1 MINNE
6 YKHINPSI
14 PGGQS
19 MNELRLN
26 FDDSVIPTAKMKVI
40 GVGGAGGN
48 AVNRMII
55 SGLTGVEFIAANTDL
70 QALNVCKA
78 PVRLQIGKALTKGL
92 GAGADPDVGKR
103 AIEEDQEA
111 VFNAVKGV
119 DMVFVTAGMGGGT
132 GTGAAPIIA
141 QIAKDQKALTVGIV
155 TKPFSFEGPKRMAR
169 AEQGI
174 IELKEHVDTLI
185 VIPNQKLLSIVSKDT
200 RLNKAFQ
207 MADEVLYNATKGISD
222 LITVPGLINL
232 DFADVK
238 TVMSEMG
245 DALMGSAV
253 AKGDDR
259 AIDAATNA
267 ISSPL
272 LDEVSIDGAL
282 GLLVNITGG
291 DDITLNEVENAANL
305 IQKAV
310 GEKANIIVGA
320 VIDDKFDDSIR
331 VTVIATG
338 FNKEVHKP
346 KVPLSRKKMEFI
358 HSTIDYMD
366 VPTYQ
371 RNGDTGFE
379 TEVEE
384 PGLGATIV
392 KGNPNGNG
400 HDSDFNYKEEVHK
413 EFKPDDYEYPTFLR
427 RRHEM

>member
-1 MINNE
+1 
-6 YKHINPSI
+6 
-14 PGGQS
+14 

-259 AIDAATNA
+259 AIEAATNA

>member
-1 MINNE
+1 
-6 YKHINPSI
+6 
-14 PGGQS
+14 
-19 MNELRLN
+19 MNDLRLN
-26 FDDSVIPTAKMKVI
+26 FDDSVIPTARMKVV

-55 SGLTGVEFIAANTDL
+55 SGLTGVEFVAANTDL

-78 PVRLQIGKALTKGL
+78 PVRLQIGKMLTKGL

-103 AIEEDQEA
+103 ALEEDQEA
-111 VFNAVKGV
+111 VFNALKGV

-132 GTGAAPIIA
+132 GTGAAPIVA

-169 AEQGI
+169 AEEGI
-174 IELKEHVDTLI
+174 KQLKEHVDTLI
-185 VIPNQKLLSIVSKDT
+185 VIPNQRLLSIVSKDT

-245 DALMGSAV
+245 DALMGSAI

-259 AIDAATNA
+259 AIEAAKNA

-272 LDEVSIDGAL
+272 LDDVSIDGAL
-282 GLLVNITGG
+282 GLLVNITGS
-291 DDITLNEVENAANL
+291 DDITLNEVESAANL
-305 IQKAV
+305 IQEAV
-310 GEKANIIVGA
+310 GDKANIIVGA
-320 VIDDKFDDSIR
+320 VIDEQFEESIR

-338 FNKEVHKP
+338 FNKQVHKP
-346 KVPLSRKKMEFI
+346 KVPMSRKKMDFI
-358 HSTIDYMD
+358 HSTIDYLD

-371 RNGDTGFE
+371 RNGEASLE

-384 PGLGATIV
+384 LATDATIV
-392 KGNPNGNG
+392 KGNPDGNG
-400 HDSDFNYKEEVHK
+400 HDPGFEYEEKVHK
-413 EFKPDDYEYPTFLR
+413 EFKPDDYDFPTFLR
-427 RRHEM
+427 RRMQM